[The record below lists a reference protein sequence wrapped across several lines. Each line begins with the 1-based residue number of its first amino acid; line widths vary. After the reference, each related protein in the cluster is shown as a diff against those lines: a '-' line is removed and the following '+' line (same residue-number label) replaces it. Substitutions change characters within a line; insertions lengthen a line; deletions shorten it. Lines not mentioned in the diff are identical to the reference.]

1 MLDLAPT
8 PASLPAPDHDAAL
21 LLRLRLARARG
32 VGARSVAVL
41 QELLGSLD
49 RFFELSP
56 DELEARGVP
65 PRVVAAGRD
74 PALGPLAVAELARL
88 RARGADLLGLGLP
101 GYPDA
106 LAAIH
111 DPPVTLAVRGTL
123 RPQDARAVAVVG
135 SRRASPTGLEV
146 ARTLGHELAAA
157 GVTVVSGLARG
168 IDQAAHLGALEAG
181 GRTIAVLG
189 SGVLNPWPP
198 GNRAL
203 AERIIESGA
212 LLSELPPDANPERH
226 TFPQRNRTVAGL
238 SAGVVVVEAGPRSG
252 ALITADLALQ
262 SGRELL
268 AVPGSVLEPLARGP
282 NRLIREGAHVVEHA
296 GDVLDVLFGVE
307 ARAPDPDAAT
317 TGEGTEDEGPRGP
330 VPVAPRDEGAPPQER
345 VHAALDA
352 RTARSLE
359 ALAQAT
365 GLPCD
370 RVMVA
375 LGGLELAG
383 RARPAGVGHVR
394 C

>member
-1 MLDLAPT
+1 MLELAP
-8 PASLPAPDHDAAL
+8 APLQTMDRDAAL

-32 VGARSVAVL
+32 VGARAAAAI
-41 QELLGSLD
+41 QELLGSLE

-65 PRVVAAGRD
+65 PRIVAAGRD
-74 PALGPLAVAELARL
+74 PALGSVAVSELARL
-88 RARGADLLGLGLP
+88 RTRGADLLGLGLP
-101 GYPDA
+101 GYPAA

-111 DPPVTLAVRGTL
+111 DPPVTLAVRGEL
-123 RPQDARAVAVVG
+123 RPEDARAVAVVG

-146 ARTLGHELAAA
+146 ARTLGYELAAA

-168 IDQAAHLGALEAG
+168 VDQAAHQGALDAG

-189 SGVLNPWPP
+189 SGVLNPYPP
-198 GNRAL
+198 QNRGL
-203 AERIIESGA
+203 AERIGRSGA
-212 LLSELPPDANPERH
+212 LLSELEPDAHPSRYS
-226 TFPQRNRTVAGL
+226 FPQRNRVVVGL
-238 SAGVVVVEAGPRSG
+238 SVGVIVVEAGPRSG

-268 AVPGSVLEPLARGP
+268 AVPGSVLEPRARGP

-296 GDVLDVLFGVE
+296 GDVLDVLFGV
-307 ARAPDPDAAT
+307 RAPDPDAAA
-317 TGEGTEDEGPRGP
+317 TGEGTEDEGTRGP
-330 VPVAPRDEGAPPQER
+330 RPVSPRDAQAPPLER
-345 VHAALDA
+345 VAAALDA

-359 ALAQAT
+359 ALVQAT
-365 GLPCD
+365 GLPSD

-383 RARPAGVGHVR
+383 RARPSGVGHVR

>member
-1 MLDLAPT
+1 MLELAPT
-8 PASLPAPDHDAAL
+8 PPSLDRDAAL

-74 PALGPLAVAELARL
+74 PSLGPLAASELARL

-106 LAAIH
+106 LASIH
-111 DPPVTLAVRGTL
+111 DPPVTLAVRGAL
-123 RPQDARAVAVVG
+123 RPEDARAVAVVG

-198 GNRAL
+198 NNRAL
-203 AERIIESGA
+203 AERIVDSGA

-238 SAGVVVVEAGPRSG
+238 SVGVVVVEAGPRSG

-296 GDVLDVLFGVE
+296 GDVLDVLFGV
-307 ARAPDPDAAT
+307 RAPDPDAAA
-317 TGEGTEDEGPRGP
+317 TGEGTEDEGTRGP
-330 VPVAPRDEGAPPQER
+330 RPVSPRDAQAPPLER
-345 VHAALDA
+345 VAAALDG

-359 ALAQAT
+359 ALVQAT
-365 GLPCD
+365 GLPSD

-375 LGGLELAG
+375 LGSLELAG

>member
-1 MLDLAPT
+1 MLQLATSPTT
-8 PASLPAPDHDAAL
+8 PAIDRDAAL

-32 VGARSVAVL
+32 VGARAVAVIH
-41 QELLGSLD
+41 ELLGSLE

-56 DELEARGVP
+56 GELEARGVP
-65 PRVVAAGRD
+65 PRIVAAGRD
-74 PALGPLAVAELARL
+74 PALGTLAVAELARL
-88 RARGADLLGLGLP
+88 RARGGDLLGLGLP
-101 GYPDA
+101 GYPEA
-106 LAAIH
+106 LGAIH
-111 DPPVTLAVRGTL
+111 DPPTTLAIRGEL
-123 RPQDARAVAVVG
+123 RPEDARAVAVVG

-168 IDQAAHLGALEAG
+168 VDQAAHQGALDAG

-189 SGVLNPWPP
+189 SGVLNPYPP
-198 GNRAL
+198 QNRVL
-203 AERIIESGA
+203 AERIARSGA
-212 LLSELPPDANPERH
+212 LLSELEPDAHPSRH
-226 TFPQRNRTVAGL
+226 SFPQRNRIVVGL
-238 SAGVVVVEAGPRSG
+238 SVGVVVVEAGPRSG

-296 GDVLDVLFGVE
+296 GDVLDVLFGVA

-317 TGEGTEDEGPRGP
+317 TGEGTEDEGTRGP
-330 VPVAPRDEGAPPQER
+330 PPVAPRDERAPPQER

-359 ALAQAT
+359 ALVQAT
-365 GLPCD
+365 GLPSD